1 MSELGPFYPTPG
13 GKLQKNQHAWNH
25 IANIIF
31 LESPAFVGWSY
42 SNTSTDIVVG
52 KQPHGNFMCHVL
64 HLCPYQSPLHSMLT
78 LFSCSCTLFLH
89 AHSAAHLM
97 LIQLH
102 Q

>member
-13 GKLQKNQHAWNH
+13 GKLQKNQHAWNQ

-52 KQPHGNFMCHVL
+52 KQSCPNFTRHIL
-64 HLCPYQSPLHSMLT
+64 HLFPHHPPCTCVSSI
-78 LFSCSCTLFLH
+78 SC
-89 AHSAAHLM
+89 
-97 LIQLH
+97 
-102 Q
+102 